1 MRVRFVGF
9 LGIPFFLSR
18 LFFLVERWRGV
29 FCEFSFWIDDGLCW
43 VLLVCGWVSSLYFK
57 FAKGFVLDG
66 KVHGVFFD
74 GRRGFC

>member
-1 MRVRFVGF
+1 M
-9 LGIPFFLSR
+9 
-18 LFFLVERWRGV
+18 